1 MDVLAS
7 AGKKKQEG
15 WMDAKCHRE
24 GSVRVRVCARACVC
38 YFICKL
44 MPSILP
50 NSSLFREYLNATGLR
65 CHDFSCSVHGI
76 WVFL

>member
-1 MDVLAS
+1 MSLLQRD
-7 AGKKKQEG
+7 KKQEG

-24 GSVRVRVCARACVC
+24 GCVRVRERARVCVC

-44 MPSILP
+44 MSNILS

-65 CHDFSCSVHGI
+65 CHDFSCGMHDI
-76 WVFL
+76 WMFL